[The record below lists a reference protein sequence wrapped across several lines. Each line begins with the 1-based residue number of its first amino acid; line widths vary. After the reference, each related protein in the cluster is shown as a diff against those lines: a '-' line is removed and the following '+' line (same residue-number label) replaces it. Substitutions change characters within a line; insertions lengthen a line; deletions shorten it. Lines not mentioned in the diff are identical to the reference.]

1 MVKVRRPLSERDVCD
16 ESGVRPNP
24 MDLRLESFL
33 KGSTQMSEAML
44 LLFDRD
50 LKEYDV
56 PDGRTCSTIEA
67 RRACRRIPICL
78 AGRRVG
84 WRLGEVGSPLQS
96 PRRIP
101 TWRGWPSLIG
111 AVASADLTGDG
122 LSSPVRRQGAGAA
135 ALGVAACRVCLL
147 ARDKGGVSAC
157 GMLVRQ
163 LACRRWSFFS
173 GTMASVFRTGEGLP
187 SPVAGESRLQ
197 QRLSVA
203 ASRPAMT
210 GLHDLLWQESRRC
223 SLT

>member
-16 ESGVRPNP
+16 ESGVRYNP

-33 KGSTQMSEAML
+33 KGSTHMSEAML

-67 RRACRRIPICL
+67 RHACRRIHICL

-84 WRLGEVGSPLQS
+84 WRLGEGGSPLQS

-135 ALGVAACRVCLL
+135 ALWVSLLVEHVCSQEIRWRISMWNAGSSTCMPEVVVLFRDDGLCFSDGRGL
-147 ARDKGGVSAC
+147 A
-157 GMLVRQ
+157 
-163 LACRRWSFFS
+163 LACRR
-173 GTMASVFRTGEGLP
+173 RK
-187 SPVAGESRLQ
+187 PVT
-197 QRLSVA
+197 A
-203 ASRPAMT
+203 AT
-210 GLHDLLWQESRRC
+210 
-223 SLT
+223 